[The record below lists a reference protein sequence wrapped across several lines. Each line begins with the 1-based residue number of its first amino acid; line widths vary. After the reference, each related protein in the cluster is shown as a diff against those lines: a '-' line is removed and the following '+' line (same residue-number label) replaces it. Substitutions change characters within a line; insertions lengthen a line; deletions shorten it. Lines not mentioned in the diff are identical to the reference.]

1 MILSQFLQSWIDS
14 ARTFQK
20 ELLNRFSSRSYTSLQ
35 LVEALAHAA
44 KPTSVVELSQE
55 APFQRSYS
63 TINKVLNEFGAESLV
78 TKEINEGGTVKTIK
92 RIDPT
97 LFSKITRPF
106 SALFVEM
113 LPQEVNRKF
122 RLFAL
127 DVTPI
132 PRIHAHT
139 LDDRSY
145 VHQANQIG
153 IPITIGVQT
162 SALTYLPERSVEE
175 ANWQLPLSLE
185 RVSTDSTACEVAS
198 AQLQLLA
205 ELNSTDSLLTVI
217 VTDTA
222 YTSLKPYSEDQVV
235 IARGRMDRQGR
246 RPAKDDQVAHRG
258 KGRPRKYEPGI
269 IRFIEDLPPGSE
281 GGSDEEDEYT
291 DTIKKQLVDVLLNR
305 WNDVHVEGH
314 SELVD
319 VVKVEIFSKNDS
331 TKTLFPPLLLIL
343 SGKRRREITA
353 LDAYQSYRRRFDIEH
368 FFRFSKQKLLFSVYQ
383 TPDLDHQISW
393 WWFCCMAYWLLYHVR
408 HIARGVTRP
417 WHKKRDLDGPA
428 GPGKVKQLFAIKIFP
443 VLGSPSLPPINRVKS
458 QGRQF
463 GTCLLKR
470 ERKKVVKKCN
480 ERQKAA

>member
-1 MILSQFLQSWIDS
+1 
-14 ARTFQK
+14 
-20 ELLNRFSSRSYTSLQ
+20 
-35 LVEALAHAA
+35 VEALAHAS

-55 APFQRSYS
+55 TPFQRSYS
-63 TINKVLNEFGAESLV
+63 TINKVLNAFGEKSLV
-78 TKEINEGGTVKTIK
+78 TKKVNEGGSIKTVVS
-92 RIDPT
+92 IDPAI
-97 LFSKITRPF
+97 FSKITKPF

-113 LPQEVNRKF
+113 LPQEVNRRF

-153 IPITIGVQT
+153 VAITIGVQA
-162 SALTYLPERSVEE
+162 SVLTYLPERSAEE
-175 ANWQLPLSLE
+175 ANWQLPVSLE
-185 RVSTDSTACEVAS
+185 RVSTDTTACKVAS

-205 ELNSTDSLLTVI
+205 ELNPTNSLLTVI
-217 VTDTA
+217 VADTA
-222 YTSLKPYSEDQVV
+222 YGGLEPYSEDQVV
-235 IARGRMDRQGR
+235 IARGRIDRQGR
-246 RPAKDDQVAHRG
+246 RPAKNEQAHRG

-281 GGSDEEDEYT
+281 GGSDEEHEYT
-291 DTIKKQLVDVLLNR
+291 DTIKKQPVDVLLNR

-319 VVKVEIFSKNDS
+319 VVKVEIFSSNDS
-331 TKTLFPPLLLIL
+331 TTTLFPPLLLIL
-343 SGKRRREITA
+343 SGKRRKEITA

-408 HIARGVTRP
+408 HVARGLTRP

-428 GPGKVKQLFAIKIFP
+428 GPGKVKRLFAIKIFP
-443 VLGSPSLPPINRVKS
+443 ALGSPSLPPINRVKS
-458 QGRQF
+458 RGRQF
-463 GTCLLKR
+463 GTRLLKR
-470 ERKKVVKKCN
+470 ERKKVVKKCK